1 MRLKTVMLSF
11 ILLTICLGSV
21 QMAGATSPY
30 AETDTGQFG
39 EEKSAFNEAFSGYKN
54 ARDSYSTAKQQLDS
68 AHSKTRQRLLEK
80 AKTFM
85 LHADRSALKYLD
97 VLRVRVEQVNGI
109 PEEKRAE
116 MLAEIDRDSDW
127 LVKTQADIEDAKSID
142 ELRGIAKL
150 FREHWRSYR
159 SVSKR
164 MAGLILHEKLG
175 AMILRS
181 EGASTKAGGLI
192 ATLKSQGKDTGEL
205 EQLLSDF
212 NGHINI
218 AKKKNEEARPY
229 FESIPIA
236 GETSSSFQE
245 GMKLIREAHL
255 ELKEAHSTLSDISK
269 ELQLVAV
276 EN

>member
-1 MRLKTVMLSF
+1 
-11 ILLTICLGSV
+11 
-21 QMAGATSPY
+21 
-30 AETDTGQFG
+30 
-39 EEKSAFNEAFSGYKN
+39 
-54 ARDSYSTAKQQLDS
+54 
-68 AHSKTRQRLLEK
+68 
-80 AKTFM
+80 
-85 LHADRSALKYLD
+85 
-97 VLRVRVEQVNGI
+97 
-109 PEEKRAE
+109 

-142 ELRGIAKL
+142 ELRGIAKR

-159 SVSKR
+159 GVSKR

-181 EGASTKAGGLI
+181 EGASTKVGGLI